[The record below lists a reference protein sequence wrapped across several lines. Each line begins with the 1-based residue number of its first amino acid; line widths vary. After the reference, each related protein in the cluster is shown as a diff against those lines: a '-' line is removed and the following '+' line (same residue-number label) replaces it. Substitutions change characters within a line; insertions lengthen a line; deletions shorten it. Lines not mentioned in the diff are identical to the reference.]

1 MEKYQTPLKKA
12 FNKALDKYEK
22 LAKDNPDSK
31 LALDLAPFSGVA
43 TSLADSAVDLRK
55 GNYPD
60 AALDLLGAVPGAK
73 MVKPKGF
80 FDKAKKV
87 YDNAR
92 ANLARTTDKTS
103 DTVTYVENKDAQA
116 KSRREGMKKGGKV
129 SAPKACRGDGC
140 AQRGNT
146 KGRFV

>member
-1 MEKYQTPLKKA
+1 
-12 FNKALDKYEK
+12 
-22 LAKDNPDSK
+22 
-31 LALDLAPFSGVA
+31 
-43 TSLADSAVDLRK
+43 
-55 GNYPD
+55 
-60 AALDLLGAVPGAK
+60 

-80 FDKAKKV
+80 LDKAKQM
-87 YDNAR
+87 YGSGR

-103 DTVTYVENKDAQA
+103 DAVTYAENKDAQA

-140 AQRGNT
+140 AQRGKT

>member
-12 FNKALDKYEK
+12 VGSALDTYERLSK
-22 LAKDNPDSK
+22 ENPDAK

-43 TSLADSAVDLRK
+43 TSLADSAEAAHK

-60 AALDLLGAVPGAK
+60 AALALLGVVPGVK
-73 MVKPKGF
+73 MVKGKGF
-80 FDKAKKV
+80 LDKAKKV
-87 YDNAR
+87 YDSAR

-103 DTVTYVENKDAQA
+103 DTVTYAENKDAQA

-129 SAPKACRGDGC
+129 SAPKASRGDGC
-140 AQRGNT
+140 AQRGKT